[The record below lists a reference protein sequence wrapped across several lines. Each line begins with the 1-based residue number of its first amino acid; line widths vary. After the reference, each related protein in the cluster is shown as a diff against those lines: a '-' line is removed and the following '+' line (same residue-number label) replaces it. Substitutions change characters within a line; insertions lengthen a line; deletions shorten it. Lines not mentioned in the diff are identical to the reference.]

1 MELEELKSAWIQH
14 ERVLLENT
22 SVNKE
27 MLRKLLLLNV
37 GKRIDWLK
45 IKKLAGLILPLIGIV
60 FIVIPRIQFSLQF
73 DAVLGLI
80 LFGSMCIISYIWLIR
95 EYLLIEKLNLNESI
109 TTVSK
114 QLRVIERYKLKITK
128 NAYIL
133 APFMI
138 VGVFLSAGIPFLS
151 TKMIPFYALCIIVF
165 LISTYIRTKHGTVA
179 RLRKL
184 EKDIEEISKL
194 ERENANFEN

>member
-1 MELEELKSAWIQH
+1 MELDELKSAWIQH

-22 SVNKE
+22 ALNKE
-27 MLRKLLLLNV
+27 LLRKLLLVNV
-37 GKRIDWLK
+37 EKRIDWLK

-60 FIVIPRIQFSLQF
+60 FIVIPRIQFSFQF
-73 DAVLGLI
+73 DVVLGFI
-80 LFGSMCIISYIWLIR
+80 LFGSISVISYIWLIR

-114 QLRVIERYKLKITK
+114 QLRVAERYKLKITK
-128 NAYIL
+128 NGYLL

-151 TKMIPFYALCIIVF
+151 TKMIPFYALCVIIF
-165 LISTYIRTKHGTVA
+165 LISTYIRSKYGTIA

-194 ERENANFEN
+194 ERDDVSF